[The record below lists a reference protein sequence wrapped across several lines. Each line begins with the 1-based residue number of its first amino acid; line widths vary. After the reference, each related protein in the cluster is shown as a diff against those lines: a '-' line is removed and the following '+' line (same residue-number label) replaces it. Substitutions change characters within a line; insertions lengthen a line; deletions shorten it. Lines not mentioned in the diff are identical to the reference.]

1 MQFKTKLIAA
11 TTLVLLLSMSVLSIS
26 QYLKVKTSLDHTVAE
41 TLTEVSE
48 ELADNIS
55 HVMDSHRAMTAYIMD
70 LIDDDV
76 TEENIIRVVTKS
88 IVKRDFVLAGIGFES
103 DGRVVSND
111 PSWTPPSDYDPRTRP
126 WYQNAKQTGKVIVTA
141 PYTDAV
147 SNEVLVSMAAPM
159 VDQGKFAGAMFL
171 DVSLAG
177 LGKTVNRAKPLNAG
191 YAFLVTDKGVLISHP
206 DTKLNGSKMS
216 GYFGSQLQ
224 LNTVQQDVVI
234 DGRNFV
240 IKLAKVANIDWY
252 LGVAIDAEIVGATA
266 SELRNQA
273 LLFSAIALL
282 ISIAAIYLLVT
293 KLMAPLDNITQ
304 AMQGIASGEGDLTQ
318 RLATD
323 SDLEFANL
331 ARGFNGFADKLQVLI
346 RDSKDLGD
354 QIMAGTDET
363 ARGSS
368 AAVDALTQQL
378 SELEQLATAMTQMS
392 STALEVAGYAQQA
405 ASSAKEADEAA
416 ADGAAVVNSTSD
428 SITQLSV
435 HIENAVEEVKLLEQS
450 TGNIET
456 ILSVISGIAEQ
467 TNLLALNAAIEAAR
481 AGEQGRGFAV
491 VADEV
496 RNLAQRT
503 QESTAEIKNMIDILQ
518 QSSVSVANVMSK
530 SQLEAAQSVDK
541 AQQANDAINTIRE
554 SIGRITDMNLQIA
567 AAAEEQSLVA
577 EEVNRNTV
585 NIKDLSQQVSDNAQV
600 TNQDMMAQKDRTQQQ
615 HDVLSR
621 FIV

>member
-26 QYLKVKTSLDHTVAE
+26 QYLKVKTSLDLTVAR
-41 TLTEVSE
+41 TLTGASE
-48 ELADNIS
+48 GFADNVA
-55 HVMDSHRAMTAYIMD
+55 HVMDAHRTMTGYIIS
-70 LIDDDV
+70 LINDNLS
-76 TEENIIRVVTKS
+76 EENIMRVVTRSAVKS
-88 IVKRDFVLAGIGFES
+88 EFILAGIGFEN
-103 DGRVVSND
+103 DGRIMSND
-111 PSWTPPSDYDPRTRP
+111 ASWVPAEGYDSRTRP
-126 WYQNAKQTGKVIVTA
+126 WYKEAKAKKEVIITA
-141 PYTDAV
+141 PYADSVT
-147 SNEVLVSMAAPM
+147 NEILVSMGAPM
-159 VDQGKFAGAMFL
+159 YDQGVFKGAMFL

-177 LGKTVNRAKPLNAG
+177 LGKTVNRAKPLGAG
-191 YAFLVTDKGVLISHP
+191 YAFLVTDNGILISHP
-206 DTKLNGSKMS
+206 DPKLNGSKMEK
-216 GYFGSQLQ
+216 YFGSELQ
-224 LNTVQQDVVI
+224 LNTKQQEIVI
-234 DGRNFV
+234 DGRRFMV
-240 IKLAKVANIDWY
+240 KFAKVNNIDWY
-252 LGVAIDAEIVGATA
+252 LGVAIDTDIVEMPVK
-266 SELRNQA
+266 ELRNQA
-273 LLFSAIALL
+273 LLFSALALL

-293 KLMAPLDNITQ
+293 KLMAPLDNINL

-346 RDSKDLGD
+346 RDSKELGD

-363 ARGSS
+363 ARGST
-368 AAVDALTQQL
+368 AAVEALTQQL

-503 QESTAEIKNMIDILQ
+503 QESTAQIKNMIDILQ
-518 QSSVSVANVMSK
+518 QSSVSVASVMSK
-530 SQLEAAQSVDK
+530 SQLEAAQSVEK

-554 SIGRITDMNLQIA
+554 SISRITEMNLQIA

-585 NIKDLSQQVSDNAQV
+585 NIKDLSQQVSDNAQA